1 MPAAVTRWLALLLL
15 VPALAS
21 ADDRLEVGALASR
34 PIAGGV
40 TGIGVA
46 AQARWDRRVIPWLE
60 IGAGIEGGLSNDL
73 QRVAFLPGI
82 AVVAKWSTLEVRIE
96 ERGGWQVVHGTL
108 TLDAIPLAGT
118 ETRSFHD
125 ELAVGVSAAVN
136 SGSELRGRA
145 GVAIDGIYPAGH
157 SSLRVGPFIGVAW
170 ATRL

>member
-1 MPAAVTRWLALLLL
+1 VLALLV
-15 VPALAS
+15 VPVLAH
-21 ADDRLEVGALASR
+21 ADDRIEVGALAAR
-34 PIAGGV
+34 PIAASA

-46 AQARWDRRVIPWLE
+46 AQARWDRRVVPWLE
-60 IGAGIEGGLSNDL
+60 IGAGIEGGLSSDL
-73 QRVAFLPGI
+73 QRVAFLPG
-82 AVVAKWSTLEVRIE
+82 VALVSKWSGLEVRLE
-96 ERGGWQVVHGTL
+96 ERGGWQIVHGTL

-125 ELAVGVSAAVN
+125 EIAIGVSAAIDH
-136 SGSELRGRA
+136 SSELRGRA

>member
-1 MPAAVTRWLALLLL
+1 MPAAVKSCLALLVLSP
-15 VPALAS
+15 VLAR
-21 ADDRLEVGALASR
+21 ADDRVEVGALAAR
-34 PIAGGV
+34 PIAAGV

-46 AQARWDRRVIPWLE
+46 AQARWDRRVVPWLE
-60 IGAGIEGGLSNDL
+60 VGAGIEGGLSNDL

-96 ERGGWQVVHGTL
+96 ERGGWQIVHGKL
-108 TLDAIPLAGT
+108 TLDAIPLEGT

-125 ELAVGVSAAVN
+125 EVAVGVSAAVN
-136 SGSELRGRA
+136 ASSELRGRA